1 MTDSETRVLARTAA
15 VLLVVSAA
23 RYGWEARRGPPALPA
38 PEDDGPALLAESRR
52 LQQENDARARP
63 LAAGERIDPNRAT
76 DTELDRMPG
85 LGPAAARAIVAERE
99 EKGGFGSVDELL
111 DVPGIGPATMQ
122 RIHPFLERS
131 PVGRTVRG
139 GAPPSSRPAVPRLT
153 RAAPAALDL
162 NAASQADLERLP
174 GVGPALAARIIEKR
188 TAKGGFRT
196 PDDLLEVRGIGA
208 ATLARLR
215 PLVRVG
221 GGVRR

>member
-38 PEDDGPALLAESRR
+38 PEDEGPALLAESRR

-63 LAAGERIDPNRAT
+63 LATGERIDPNRAT
-76 DTELDRMPG
+76 ETELDRLPG
-85 LGPAAARAIVAERE
+85 LGPAAAGAIVAERE
-99 EKGGFGSVDELL
+99 KKGGFGSVDELL

-122 RIHPFLERS
+122 RIRPFLELSPAARARS
-131 PVGRTVRG
+131 G
-139 GAPPSSRPAVPRLT
+139 GVPPSRTPAAPRLNG
-153 RAAPAALDL
+153 AAPSALDL
-162 NAASQADLERLP
+162 NAASEADLERLP
-174 GVGPALAARIIEKR
+174 GVGPALAARIIETR
-188 TAKGGFRT
+188 TTKGAFRT
-196 PDDLLEVRGIGA
+196 PDDLLEVNGIGA

-221 GGVRR
+221 GGAPD